1 MLLPGVNNN
10 LFQLTCVCLHKVLT
24 CLLGDPITCTQ
35 CTHTVLPPFP
45 MTRPAAFEG
54 TIICASN
61 FTSSL
66 AVKKFS
72 SFNFPYIL
80 PCAYSHTHTQMSKGE
95 MRDENRDQCKTPWVL
110 PNGILTLKIRSL
122 NDWTMAFTLN
132 WASGGPVIMTILS
145 GSSGSSGAAIC
156 SDTKHHFFSHS
167 VLIWVQKK
175 HLNCYKCAVIPEYTE
190 QMW

>member
-1 MLLPGVNNN
+1 M
-10 LFQLTCVCLHKVLT
+10 LT
-24 CLLGDPITCTQ
+24 CLLGEPITCTQ

-95 MRDENRDQCKTPWVL
+95 KRDEYRYQCKTPWVL
-110 PNGILTLKIRSL
+110 PNGILTLRIRCL

-156 SDTKHHFFSHS
+156 RDTKHHF
-167 VLIWVQKK
+167 LIWVQK
-175 HLNCYKCAVIPEYTE
+175 NT
-190 QMW
+190 